1 MAKKENTAENNS
13 TIAVAKLEAI
23 KAALPKDY
31 KATNKKAVEK
41 NIRQVDSLIVETF
54 WTSWYQNCTSKGLA
68 LLKPNGKVKLIPE
81 AEYPKYEV
89 NGKPLGQ

>member
-1 MAKKENTAENNS
+1 MAKETS
-13 TIAVAKLEAI
+13 VAKNDSTLAVVKLAAI
-23 KAALPKDY
+23 QAGLPKNC
-31 KATNKKAVEK
+31 KATNNKAVEK
-41 NIRQVDSLIVETF
+41 TVREIDSSIVEKF

-81 AEYPKYEV
+81 EEYQNYEV